1 VLKRNGADG
10 VHFTRYLAPKWL
22 EKHEPMVDRAEAFAS
37 ADAVCPPGQ
46 EVTCEN

>member
-1 VLKRNGADG
+1 VLTRNGADG
-10 VHFTRYLAPKWL
+10 VHFTRYLVPKWL